1 MTGFDRVGFSR
12 AITAV
17 IRARDL
23 TDKAAAFEIG
33 VGPATLNRVIR
44 LGKTPDIHNLA
55 LMVDWAGLPLEA
67 FVTRTRPLVTEDAAR
82 VRAVLE
88 AAEAIRTLFT

>member
-12 AITAV
+12 AIAAV

-23 TDKAAAFEIG
+23 TDKAAAFEMG
-33 VGPATLNRVIR
+33 VSPATLHRVIR

-67 FVTRTRPLVTEDAAR
+67 FIIRTRPLITEDADR

-88 AAEAIRTLFT
+88 AVEALRILLS